1 MKNIKLYTLIALLM
15 LGGVTMQA
23 QELQPLIENESCGLY
38 EPIFQNTK
46 GNELLMRFV
55 ETTGTFGSILK
66 IDDEGH
72 YIDTLYFWPK
82 DKIDEVV
89 WVHSFDR
96 NDQGEPCVFFLTYKN
111 DSACLHLSTI
121 HDDFS
126 VSRKE
131 FGKWESPNYW
141 EPYDS
146 YASTNA
152 VLNKD
157 GGVVLSFPLEN
168 PFFYPLFLRVMMSY
182 PRKS

>member
-1 MKNIKLYTLIALLM
+1 MLQIMKLKSVI
-15 LGGVTMQA
+15 V
-23 QELQPLIENESCGLY
+23 
-38 EPIFQNTK
+38 
-46 GNELLMRFV
+46 
-55 ETTGTFGSILK
+55 ILK
-66 IDDEGH
+66 E
-72 YIDTLYFWPK
+72 
-82 DKIDEVV
+82 KINEVV

-131 FGKWESPNYW
+131 YGKWESPNYW

-157 GGVVLSFPLEN
+157 GSVVLSFPLEN
-168 PFFYPLFLRVMMSY
+168 PFFYPLSLRVMRFDGFGNVVCRGATRKIEFVRIGAKTLGPEFNLAGRFLAGNIEDLMSCRRQFMTY
-182 PRKS
+182 LQ